1 MGLERE
7 LQPVRNLV
15 YALAFEALCSAATL
29 VTSVS
34 ESPYKLREAL
44 AQATNHN
51 PGAPWIPASR

>member
-15 YALAFEALCSAATL
+15 YALAFVALCSAAILRTP
-29 VTSVS
+29 VS

-44 AQATNHN
+44 AQATNN
-51 PGAPWIPASR
+51 S